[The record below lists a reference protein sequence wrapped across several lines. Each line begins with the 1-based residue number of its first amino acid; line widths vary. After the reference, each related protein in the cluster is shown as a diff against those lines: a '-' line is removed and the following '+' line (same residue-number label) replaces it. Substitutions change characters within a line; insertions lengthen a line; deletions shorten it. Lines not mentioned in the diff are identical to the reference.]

1 MSRKSNKEHGIKTWE
16 IIGYR
21 QIQKPFKKV
30 ISKLIEIE
38 SRTEAEAV
46 KAGQNY
52 AKMMGVNY
60 SHTIQKNK

>member
-1 MSRKSNKEHGIKTWE
+1 MSRESNKTHGIKTWE

-30 ISKLIEIE
+30 ISKLMEIDA
-38 SRTEAEAV
+38 RTEEEAIKV
-46 KAGQNY
+46 GQNY
-52 AKMMGVNY
+52 AKMMGVFY

>member
-30 ISKLIEIE
+30 ISKLMEIE

>member
-1 MSRKSNKEHGIKTWE
+1 MSRKSNQIHGIKTWE

-30 ISKLIEIE
+30 VSKLMEIE
-38 SRTEAEAV
+38 ARTEQEAV
-46 KAGQNY
+46 TAGQNY
-52 AKMMGVNY
+52 AKMMGVFY

>member
-1 MSRKSNKEHGIKTWE
+1 MPRKSSKVHGLKKWE

-21 QIQKPFKKV
+21 QMQKPFKKV
-30 ISKLIEIE
+30 ISSLLEVE
-38 SRTEAEAV
+38 ARTEAEAE
-46 KAGQNY
+46 KAGKNY

>member
-1 MSRKSNKEHGIKTWE
+1 MSRRTNKEHGLKTWE

-21 QIQKPFKKV
+21 QVQKPFKKV
-30 ISKLIEIE
+30 ISKLMEIE
-38 SRTEAEAV
+38 TRTEAEAE

-52 AKMMGVNY
+52 AKMMGVFY

>member
-1 MSRKSNKEHGIKTWE
+1 MSRKSNTEHGLKKWE

-30 ISKLIEIE
+30 ISKLLEVE
-38 SRTEAEAV
+38 ARTETEAE
-46 KAGQNY
+46 KAGKNY
-52 AKMMGVNY
+52 AKMMGVNF

>member
-1 MSRKSNKEHGIKTWE
+1 MSRKSNKEHGLKTWE

-30 ISKLIEIE
+30 ISKLMEIE

>member
-1 MSRKSNKEHGIKTWE
+1 MSRRTNKEHGLKKWE

-30 ISKLIEIE
+30 ISSLLEVE
-38 SRTEAEAV
+38 ARTEGEAI

-52 AKMMGVNY
+52 AKMMGVSY
-60 SHTIQKNK
+60 SHVIQKK